1 MMNQDIKLRKWL
13 DGKFLN
19 ISSMIFFLIT
29 NFIIFILFIVLF
41 YQSWIHYNNQA
52 KIWTQNIAKLLE
64 ISVIDKFDDINVCL
78 SAIKH
83 ESERQ
88 LRDGNINVNE
98 IESYIKYQ
106 ESQLEG
112 VTTLVIADENGDVK
126 YGLATGQSEKI
137 NVADRDYFIRLRDNP
152 DLAFSNS
159 GLLKGRAY
167 GTWDVILARKIQ
179 HPTGRFAG
187 VVIAG
192 FDVRYFNNLFSK
204 LDVGKHGAIGIRD
217 TEFHLMAL
225 YPTGKEP
232 GSQIGSNLVS
242 QTTRDMTKTNSM
254 TATYRTVLARDNRER
269 VVTFRRI
276 SKYPLLVFATS
287 APRDFLSAWWKELY
301 FASVLLVILMTATGI
316 AAHISR
322 KNHSIEIER
331 AAAIRY
337 GKEMQNQY
345 NALSEAMSRIKSLEG
360 IISICAYCKKIRNEK
375 QSWDQLE
382 KYITEHSDAHFSHGI
397 CPECT
402 HKYFPNDTDK

>member
-1 MMNQDIKLRKWL
+1 MMNQDIKFQKWFDRKL
-13 DGKFLN
+13 FN
-19 ISSMIFFLIT
+19 IYSMIFLLIT
-29 NFIIFILFIVLF
+29 NIIVVILFAILF

-52 KIWTQNIAKLLE
+52 MVWTQNIAKLLE
-64 ISVIDKFDDINVCL
+64 ISVIDKFDNINMCL
-78 SAIKH
+78 SAIKY

-88 LRDGNINVNE
+88 LRNGNIDADG
-98 IESYIKYQ
+98 IASYLEYQ
-106 ESQLEG
+106 TTQLEG
-112 VTTLVIADENGDVK
+112 VTTLAIADENGDVR
-126 YGLATGQSEKI
+126 YGLATRQGEKI
-137 NVADRDYFIRLRDNP
+137 NVADRDYFIRIRDNP

-167 GTWDVILARKIQ
+167 GTWDVILARRIRYPSGQ
-179 HPTGRFAG
+179 FAG

-192 FDVRYFNNLFSK
+192 FDVRYFDNLFSR

-217 TEFHLMAL
+217 TEFHLAAL
-225 YPTGKEP
+225 YPKGKES

-242 QTTRDMTKTNSM
+242 QTTRDATKANAV
-254 TATYRTVLARDNRER
+254 TATYRTVLARDNQER

-276 SKYPLLVFATS
+276 SKYPLLVFATTS
-287 APRDFLSAWWKELY
+287 PRDFLSAWWKELY
-301 FASVLLVILMTATGI
+301 FASILLVILMTATGI
-316 AAHISR
+316 AAHIST
-322 KNHSIEIER
+322 KNRSIEIER

-337 GKEMQNQY
+337 GEEMQSQY

-402 HKYFPNDTDK
+402 QKYFLNNSDK